1 MRFITNPVQESYLG
15 AEGEGVLF
23 GPGLG
28 AGDGER
34 CRPGV
39 DGEAGRCPT
48 GDVNFLSFCNF
59 TKKKDTSGDSI
70 NETTLK

>member
-1 MRFITNPVQESYLG
+1 MG

-59 TKKKDTSGDSI
+59 TKKRTQV
-70 NETTLK
+70 ETVLMKPLSNRVIPRT

>member
-1 MRFITNPVQESYLG
+1 M
-15 AEGEGVLF
+15 AADGEGVLF

-28 AGDGER
+28 EGDGER
-34 CRPGV
+34 WRPGVV

-59 TKKKDTSGDSI
+59 IEKGQKWSEELDYFHDLG
-70 NETTLK
+70 NA